1 MCVSNIC
8 RSFACFPDRS
18 NGYGK
23 SIVASILLAS
33 EVIDD
38 GVNGYLV
45 HPTQHK
51 AYANRI
57 LTLLESPDLRN
68 QFGLSARK
76 SVIEKFSTTNRNKV
90 YHFTKLW

>member
-1 MCVSNIC
+1 MAMEKQ
-8 RSFACFPDRS
+8 SFQ
-18 NGYGK
+18 YW
-23 SIVASILLAS
+23 LAS

-57 LTLLESPDLRN
+57 VTLLESPDLRN

-76 SVIEKFSTTNRNKV
+76 SVIEKFSTTTVANKV

>member
-1 MCVSNIC
+1 MCVFPTFAEALPVSGSKQWLWKSNCRSNI
-8 RSFACFPDRS
+8 
-18 NGYGK
+18 GW
-23 SIVASILLAS
+23 AS

-57 LTLLESPDLRN
+57 LTLLESPDL
-68 QFGLSARK
+68 
-76 SVIEKFSTTNRNKV
+76 
-90 YHFTKLW
+90 

>member
-1 MCVSNIC
+1 
-8 RSFACFPDRS
+8 
-18 NGYGK
+18 
-23 SIVASILLAS
+23 
-33 EVIDD
+33 
-38 GVNGYLV
+38 LV

-57 LTLLESPDLRN
+57 VTLLESPDLRN

-76 SVIEKFSTTNRNKV
+76 SVIEKFSTTTVANKV

>member
-1 MCVSNIC
+1 
-8 RSFACFPDRS
+8 
-18 NGYGK
+18 
-23 SIVASILLAS
+23 
-33 EVIDD
+33 
-38 GVNGYLV
+38 LV

-76 SVIEKFSTTNRNKV
+76 SVIEKFSTTTVARIILPNCGD
-90 YHFTKLW
+90 H

>member
-1 MCVSNIC
+1 VCFQHFEALPVSGSKQWLWKSKLMSSNI
-8 RSFACFPDRS
+8 
-18 NGYGK
+18 GW
-23 SIVASILLAS
+23 AS

-76 SVIEKFSTTNRNKV
+76 SVIEKFSTTTVARIILPNCGD
-90 YHFTKLW
+90 